1 MASARR
7 TMVIALGETVEVR
20 GVNATIR
27 FDGQTITILRSGPFS
42 RLPGDKADRHI
53 PLGDLT
59 AVQLK
64 PAGRVVNGFIQFTV
78 GGGNERRS
86 RSRRQ
91 TIDATKDENSVV
103 FSYGQR
109 KEFERLRDAVQAGL
123 ARPDQSSAAHEPAPT
138 EPAQPAIPE
147 LIEQLAAL
155 RDKGALTEAEFE
167 AKKTELL
174 SRM

>member
-1 MASARR
+1 
-7 TMVIALGETVEVR
+7 LGDTVEVR
-20 GVNATIR
+20 GVNATVR
-27 FDGQTITILRSGPFS
+27 FDGQTITILRRGPFS
-42 RLPGDKADRHI
+42 RLPGDRGDRHI
-53 PLGDLT
+53 PLAHLT

-86 RSRRQ
+86 QSGSH

-109 KEFERLRDAVQAGL
+109 TEFERLRDAVQAAL
-123 ARPDQSSAAHEPAPT
+123 ARLHQSSAAPKPAPT
-138 EPAQPAIPE
+138 EPAEPTIPE

-155 RDKGALTEAEFE
+155 RDKEVLTEAEFE
-167 AKKTELL
+167 AKKADLL